1 MTPRITL
8 AKGYKEEVSSFQ
20 KIGNYLSSL
29 EYKFQSKR
37 VAACIPTSQKR
48 CKDRRDSCT
57 L

>member
-8 AKGYKEEVSSFQ
+8 VKGYKEEVSSFQ

-37 VAACIPTSQKR
+37 VAARIPTSQKR